1 MLRQLDSRLA
11 QLASLLTITYGVH
24 GVMFREELDSEFQ
37 ENFMWVCSDLAS
49 ESQDLLSAVCAMQRV
64 EGEAK

>member
-1 MLRQLDSRLA
+1 MH
-11 QLASLLTITYGVH
+11 ASLVVH
-24 GVMFREELDSEFQ
+24 GAMFREELDSEFQ
-37 ENFMWVCSDLAS
+37 ENFMWVCGDLAS